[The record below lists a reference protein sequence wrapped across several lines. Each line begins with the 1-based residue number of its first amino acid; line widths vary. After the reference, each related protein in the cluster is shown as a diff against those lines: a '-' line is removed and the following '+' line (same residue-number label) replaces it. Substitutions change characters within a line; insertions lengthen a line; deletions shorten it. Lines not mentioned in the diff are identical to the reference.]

1 MPDVLSQN
9 EVDALLA
16 VVSSTGGG
24 KRPAAAEG
32 AKYYDFLRPERAS
45 SSTMRGLADV
55 HESAARAIAD
65 ALSGALHLGVD
76 CHLRA
81 LDQVA
86 WGEFI
91 VGLPDPTCFA
101 VVEARAAGGRFA
113 IEIGPGIVFPMI
125 ERLLGAPDDAEP
137 EIPERPMSD
146 IERRVASTVVG
157 ILADALAG
165 VWRRVLDAAPAVV
178 QLESNPRIAQIAPPA
193 EMAALATFEIALA
206 RSSGLAHV
214 AMPFGAFGGFLAD
227 LASAGERVEAAS
239 VSTDAEADAAAV
251 RRAVARVPV
260 RVEAIAV
267 SMRMKLRDI
276 AGLAAGEIMETPRR
290 VSDEVVV
297 TVGGKPKF
305 RATEGTLRGRRAF
318 RVGGAAMDAADAAEV
333 VDVMDT
339 VKDSVTPAPDAPETP
354 SEGES

>member
-16 VVSSTGGG
+16 AVSSTGTA
-24 KRPAAAEG
+24 KRPETDDS
-32 AKYYDFLRPERAS
+32 KYYDFLRPERAS

-55 HESAARAIAD
+55 HESAARAVAD

-76 CHLRA
+76 CGLRA

-101 VVEARAAGGRFA
+101 VVEAARAGGRFA

-137 EIPERPMSD
+137 EVPERAMTD
-146 IERRVASTVVG
+146 IERRVASTVVA
-157 ILADALAG
+157 IIADALAG
-165 VWRRVLDAAPAVV
+165 VWRRAGEAKPEVV
-178 QLESNPRIAQIAPPA
+178 QIESNPRIAQIAPPE
-193 EMAALATFEIALA
+193 EMAALATFEIAFGA
-206 RSSGLAHV
+206 RSGLAHV
-214 AMPFGAFGGFLAD
+214 ALPFGTWGEFLAELGSSRERID
-227 LASAGERVEAAS
+227 TSSADTSAEAA
-239 VSTDAEADAAAV
+239 VV
-251 RRAVARVPV
+251 RGALARVPV
-260 RVEAIAV
+260 RVEALAI

-276 AGLAAGEIMETPRR
+276 AALAAGETLETTRR
-290 VSDEVVV
+290 ASDELIV
-297 TVGGKPKF
+297 TVGGKAKY
-305 RATEGTLRGRRAF
+305 RATEGTLGGRRAF
-318 RVGGAAMDAADAAEV
+318 RVGGGRGGLGEL
-333 VDVMDT
+333 
-339 VKDSVTPAPDAPETP
+339 DAPGAP